1 MVRGVSEMLPVR
13 CLMVGFLRDT
23 RGATSIEYGLIALLV
38 AVGFLAGLKALGQ
51 GTASSWGD
59 TASKVSNAMSG
70 N

>member
-1 MVRGVSEMLPVR
+1 MVR
-13 CLMVGFLRDT
+13 LRSLAARFGGDD

-51 GTASSWGD
+51 GNASSWGD
-59 TASKVSNAMSG
+59 TAAKVTNAMNG